1 MAVSSGQTNTPLT
14 ATHQTGTA
22 SWYGEAHRG
31 KIMANGE
38 SFDPDKLTAA
48 SWSYPLGTKL
58 RVSLEGAGATKRSVT
73 VTVSDRGPA
82 KSLVRLG
89 RIIDLSRAAFQ
100 SLADPDKGLVRVKT
114 FPLSDCG
121 QRQP

>member
-1 MAVSSGQTNTPLT
+1 MAASAGQTNTVLP

-31 KIMANGE
+31 KLMANGE

-48 SWSYPLGTKL
+48 SWLYPLGTKL
-58 RVSLEGAGATKRSVT
+58 RDTAERPGAIERSVT
-73 VTVSDRGPA
+73 VTVCDRGPA
-82 KSLVRLG
+82 KSLVRQR

-114 FPLSDCG
+114 LPLADCG